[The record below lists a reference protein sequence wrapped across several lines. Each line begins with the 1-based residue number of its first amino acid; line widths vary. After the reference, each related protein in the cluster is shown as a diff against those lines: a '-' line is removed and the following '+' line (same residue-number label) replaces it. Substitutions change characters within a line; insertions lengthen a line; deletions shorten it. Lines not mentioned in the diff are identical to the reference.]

1 MSTDSKALT
10 LSRYNQVE
18 DCDPIDEV
26 TRLAARKVIASNAK
40 GQTLAEQVADA
51 TELMRAL
58 GVHPDQA
65 DEDCYQTRVAPLPNT
80 GGGSIAC
87 TRRS

>member
-1 MSTDSKALT
+1 MSRDSKALT

-26 TRLAARKVIASNAK
+26 TRLAARRVIASNAT
-40 GQTLAEQVADA
+40 GETLEAQIADA

-65 DEDCYQTRVAPLPNT
+65 DEDCYQTRVTPLPNT
-80 GGGSIAC
+80 GGGSIVC
-87 TRRS
+87 RRP